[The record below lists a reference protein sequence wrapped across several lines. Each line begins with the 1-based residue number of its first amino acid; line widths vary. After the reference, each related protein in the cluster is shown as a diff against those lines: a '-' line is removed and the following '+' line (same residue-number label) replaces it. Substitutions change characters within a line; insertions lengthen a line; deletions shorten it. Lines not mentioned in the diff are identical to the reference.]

1 MKGKSKMF
9 SSELSEL
16 SNESLIGFIKTCEI
30 REKVA
35 KEMLANRKEK
45 GCHVNTTD
53 YMIRVEK
60 KGVWGFALG
69 ERAN

>member
-1 MKGKSKMF
+1 MF

-53 YMIRVEK
+53 YMIGVEK
-60 KGVWGFALG
+60 KGV
-69 ERAN
+69 